1 MKPLEFEVEGGGG
14 GAGGAEDFWG
24 GTVGICR
31 RQQNIKGNCRKL
43 ISPMAVTHDFRNN
56 DIGEKI
62 TRACLAENE
71 CIFHVTRL

>member
-1 MKPLEFEVEGGGG
+1 MKPLEFEVEGGG

-71 CIFHVTRL
+71 SIFHVTRL